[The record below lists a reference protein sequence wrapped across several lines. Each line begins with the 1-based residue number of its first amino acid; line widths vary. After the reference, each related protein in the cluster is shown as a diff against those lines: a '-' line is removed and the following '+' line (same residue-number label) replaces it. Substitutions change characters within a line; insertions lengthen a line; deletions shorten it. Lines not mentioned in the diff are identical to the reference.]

1 MADVTQ
7 YAGSWVVVG
16 GILSISTYVYWL
28 RLEQAPAVCETRSQ
42 KAGLVVLEI
51 RYID

>member
-1 MADVTQ
+1 MAEVTQ

-16 GILSISTYVYWL
+16 GSLSFYAYVYRL